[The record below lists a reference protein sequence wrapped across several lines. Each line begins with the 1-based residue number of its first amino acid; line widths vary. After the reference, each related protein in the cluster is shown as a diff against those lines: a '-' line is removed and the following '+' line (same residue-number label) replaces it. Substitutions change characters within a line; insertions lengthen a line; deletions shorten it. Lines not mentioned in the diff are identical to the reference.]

1 MLSNRLYKMNKQR
14 IVAPITLFVYNRL
27 SHTQQTVEALQK
39 NELAKCSDLFIFA
52 DGAKSQESIA
62 AVNDVREYIKTIGG
76 FKSVNIVERDE
87 NFGLANSIIHGVT
100 KLCNK
105 YGKVIVVED
114 DLVTSPFFLRY
125 MNDALDI
132 YVNEPSVASIHGYW
146 YTVDREMPETF
157 FLRGASCWGWA
168 TWSHAWNIFQE
179 DGQKLLDELKN
190 KRLTRSFDL
199 DGTMNYT
206 KMLKDQIKGK
216 NNSWAIRWHAS
227 TFLANKLQ
235 LSPGSSLVRN
245 IGFDGSGTHSG
256 ESDAFAVSLATKAI
270 IVEYVFPHQNNV
282 ARDALIKYHIKT
294 KRSIFERIKNR
305 LHRLIG
311 EI

>member
-1 MLSNRLYKMNKQR
+1 MTKKTVFS
-14 IVAPITLFVYNRL
+14 PIALFGYNRL
-27 SHTQQTVEALQK
+27 SHTRKTVEALQK
-39 NELAKCSDLFIFA
+39 NEFAECSNLFIFS
-52 DGAKSQESIA
+52 DGAKNQESIA

-100 KLCNK
+100 KLCK
-105 YGKVIVVED
+105 EYGRVIVVED

-125 MNDALDI
+125 MNEALDI
-132 YVNEPSVASIHGYW
+132 YANESAVASIHGYW
-146 YTVDREMPETF
+146 YTVDSEMPETF

-190 KRLTRSFDL
+190 KKLTRSFDL
-199 DGTMNYT
+199 DGAMAYT
-206 KMLKDQIKGK
+206 QMLEDQIKGK

-235 LSPGSSLVRN
+235 LSPGRSLVRN

-256 ESDAFAVSLATKAI
+256 ESDAFAVSLATKPI
-270 IVEYVFPHQNNV
+270 TVEYVVPNQNK
-282 ARDALIKYHIKT
+282 AAHDALVKYHIKT
-294 KRSIFERIKNR
+294 KRSIFDRIKNR
-305 LHRLIG
+305 LHRLIVKTK
-311 EI
+311 